1 MSQSSVDTNATSAHL
16 LKISP
21 DTVLFWMESWHT
33 DAWTH
38 WHNTLINA
46 RLISSQIKN
55 MSVLFVQ
62 KDMKSRWSPLV
73 KLTDLAAL
81 IPRLKLSQTVSSTLL
96 TRLLDTHAVNVA
108 LDGRHIKF
116 LEKLNAFLKVL
127 DVPLEPPK
135 NLSMVNMNVYRTMLW
150 MISARLIPRVAKIIY
165 VVNAMM
171 DTQRKIFT

>member
-1 MSQSSVDTNATSAHL
+1 
-16 LKISP
+16 
-21 DTVLFWMESWHT
+21 
-33 DAWTH
+33 
-38 WHNTLINA
+38 
-46 RLISSQIKN
+46 
-55 MSVLFVQ
+55 
-62 KDMKSRWSPLV
+62 
-73 KLTDLAAL
+73 
-81 IPRLKLSQTVSSTLL
+81 
-96 TRLLDTHAVNVA
+96 LDTHAVNVA